1 MHTHADSIFGHLL
14 LLRSLMMPRLG
25 ERCFVPHSLWPDEA
39 PIHTPYGV
47 GWLATVTALSPRAV
61 HFVCDHEDEPV
72 AMQRASF
79 RQHCGLVGALPSPQ
93 GVWEWL
99 DEDALAA
106 VLRACDMTTLLAL
119 EVSHRGAQLAVRT
132 FWQREP
138 WVHRELPGVPY
149 DACCLNTDGDLIVA
163 GAGRVGRAQGAPQA
177 RQACAWMVW
186 ASGERVARVE
196 TQSAVV
202 AVAANAASGRVAV
215 AHSRVEVYRLTGSP
229 TACLAQPCATYERP
243 AVALAWFRG
252 TLIASAG
259 FSSVIRLP
267 EGCTIDSWHDRV
279 TSLAAAMPRVV
290 VGYDNGAVRCVWPR
304 PAVMLRRSICAPTVA
319 VATSGDGTIAAT
331 RPRGIDLW
339 HGTAHL
345 RTLCT
350 SGRPSALHLLPGCLL
365 FVGAGSHGRIELW
378 TADRRVGVLEG
389 HAGAVTGIGVDSRGH
404 VVSASVTPT
413 PGERTLWCSRP
424 PARLI

>member
-1 MHTHADSIFGHLL
+1 LL
-14 LLRSLMMPRLG
+14 CRSLITPRLG
-25 ERCFVPHSLWPDEA
+25 ERCFVPHSVWPDEA
-39 PIHTPYGV
+39 PVHTPHGI
-47 GWLATVTALSPRAV
+47 GWLATVTALSPRTV

-99 DEDALAA
+99 DEDSLTA
-106 VLRACDMTTLLAL
+106 VLRACDMMTLLAL
-119 EVSHRGAQLAVRT
+119 EASHRGAQLVVRA

-138 WVHRELPGVPY
+138 WVHRQLPGVSY
-149 DACCLNTDGDLIVA
+149 DACCLVTDGDLIVA
-163 GAGRVGRAQGAPQA
+163 GAGRVGRVRGGPQEAP
-177 RQACAWMVW
+177 ACAWMVW

-196 TQSAVV
+196 TQTAVV

-215 AHSRVEVYRLTGSP
+215 AHTRVEVYRLMGSP
-229 TACLAQPCATYERP
+229 TSCLAQPCATYERP

-252 TLIASAG
+252 ALVASAG
-259 FSSVIRLP
+259 CGSVTRLP
-267 EGCTIDSWHDRV
+267 EDCTIDSWQDRV
-279 TSLAAAMPRVV
+279 TSLAAATPRVV

-304 PAVMLRRSICAPTVA
+304 PAVMLRRSIRAPTLA
-319 VATSGDGTIAAT
+319 VAASDDGTIAAT
-331 RPRGIDLW
+331 RARAVDLW
-339 HGTAHL
+339 QNTAYL
-345 RTLCT
+345 RTICT
-350 SGRPSALHLLPGCLL
+350 SGRPSALHLLPGCMLL
-365 FVGAGSHGRIELW
+365 VGAGSRGRIELW
-378 TADRRVGVLEG
+378 TAGRRVGVLEG
-389 HAGAVTGIGVDSRGH
+389 HAGAVTGIGVDARGH